1 MIRGKL
7 GQLSL
12 TLRLMMFAGTAITLS
27 LIFSGFL
34 VLKSVKH
41 HFAEQDYEEL
51 TVVLESIKHQLNSI
65 DADRAKVQ
73 NALSKAISGHHGI
86 FFRVDTE
93 NGKPIFLSRNAE
105 FLEHLEYEQKLEIA
119 SREQLKS
126 AVVFIED

>member
-65 DADRAKVQ
+65 DLIEQKFRTLYQKRSQVIMVFFSVLILKMENQ
-73 NALSKAISGHHGI
+73 YFFPETLS
-86 FFRVDTE
+86 
-93 NGKPIFLSRNAE
+93 FLSILNMN
-105 FLEHLEYEQKLEIA
+105 KN
-119 SREQLKS
+119 
-126 AVVFIED
+126 